1 MTSQESLTV
10 RKVQEVND
18 QSHPRT
24 VRDLVRLVRLG
35 DTNLSD
41 EQVVAAVELLR
52 STGQLVLKPRSFS
65 NFRAFFLSLGWNLSF
80 WVVFINTVISSVL
93 YVLAGGFPW
102 SLLQIVPGVL
112 LVFYLP
118 GHSFLKVLF
127 LRENV
132 LPLER
137 IVLEIGASIVL
148 LFITGL
154 LLNFSG
160 LGLFSAPAL
169 SSVLVL
175 NLLMALWASHHDY
188 ATYVH

>member
-1 MTSQESLTV
+1 MNSQESLTA

-24 VRDLVRLVRLG
+24 VQDLVRLVRVG
-35 DTNLSD
+35 NANLSE
-41 EQVVAAVELLR
+41 EQVVAAVEMLR
-52 STGQLVLKPRSFS
+52 STGQLILKPRSFT
-65 NFRAFFLSLGWNLSF
+65 NFTAFFLNLGWNLSF
-80 WVVFINTVISSVL
+80 WVVFVNSVISSVL

-118 GHSFLKVLF
+118 GHSFLKVIF
-127 LRENV
+127 SRENV

-148 LFITGL
+148 LFIAGL

-175 NLLMALWASHHDY
+175 NLLLALWASHHDY